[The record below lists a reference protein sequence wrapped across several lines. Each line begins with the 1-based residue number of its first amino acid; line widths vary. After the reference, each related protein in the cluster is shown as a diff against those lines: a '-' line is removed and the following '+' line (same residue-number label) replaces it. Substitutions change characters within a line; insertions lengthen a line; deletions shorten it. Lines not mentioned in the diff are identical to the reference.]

1 MRPSERKTLSDWMR
15 RSGHLSDRF
24 LWGRSE
30 SVALATVADSACI
43 ADVSAFEH
51 RSVLLLTRHPLS
63 AARALADL
71 DGVARQI
78 IICPP
83 GIADEQLEWLGEAG
97 CFDAAVVDHE
107 RPAVSRAAVVARI
120 EPGAAAAAWRPA
132 ARSPAVGSDTDWV
145 MFTSGTT
152 GAPKLV
158 VHTLEG
164 LAGAIDSRAVDG
176 DARIWGTFYDVRR
189 YGGLQILLRALL
201 GGASLVFAE
210 PGEDMA
216 DFLGRLAQRGATHVT
231 GTPSHWRTAL
241 MHAGIEAIRPRYI
254 RLSGEIADQPMLSA
268 LRTRFPGADIVQAYA
283 STEAGVGFEVDD
295 GLEGFPASILER
307 EGPVEIRVR
316 NDVLQVRSERTAR
329 RYLNG
334 SLPLMDAEGFVDTG
348 DVVECRGDRCFF
360 VGRRG
365 GIINV
370 GGLKVH
376 PEEVEA
382 VINSHSEVMISRV
395 KGRRNPISGMVVVAE
410 IVPVDALD
418 PSDEARVRSEV
429 FSTCD
434 RHLERYKIPMRITF
448 VPTLPMTPGGKLAR
462 DEPAVASARAG

>member
-24 LWGRSE
+24 LWGRSD
-30 SVALATVADSACI
+30 SVALADVANSPCI
-43 ADVSAFEH
+43 ADVSAFEN
-51 RSVLLLTRHPLS
+51 RSVLLITRHPLS
-63 AARALADL
+63 AARALAGL

-83 GIADEQLEWLGEAG
+83 GIADAQLEWLGEAG
-97 CFDAAVVDHE
+97 CFEAAVVDHE
-107 RPAVSRAAVVARI
+107 RPAVSRAAVVAHI
-120 EPGAAAAAWRPA
+120 EPRAAPA
-132 ARSPAVGSDTDWV
+132 ARTSAVGCDTDWV

-164 LAGAIDSRAVDG
+164 LAGAIDARAVDG

-216 DFLGRLAQRGATHVT
+216 EFLGRLALHGATHVT

-241 MHAGIEAIRPRYI
+241 MHEGIEAIRPRYI
-254 RLSGEIADQPMLSA
+254 RLSGEIADQPLLSA
-268 LRTRFPGADIVQAYA
+268 LRTRFPNADIVHAYA

-295 GLEGFPASILER
+295 GLEGFATRILER
-307 EGPVEIRVR
+307 DGPVEIRVR

-334 SLPLMDAEGFVDTG
+334 SLSLMDAEGFVDTG
-348 DVVECRGDRCFF
+348 DVVERRGDRFFF

-382 VINSHSEVMISRV
+382 VINSHAEVRMSRV

-448 VPTLPMTPGGKLAR
+448 VPTLPMTPGGKIAR

>member
-1 MRPSERKTLSDWMR
+1 M
-15 RSGHLSDRF
+15 
-24 LWGRSE
+24 
-30 SVALATVADSACI
+30 ALAAVADSSSISNARELT
-43 ADVSAFEH
+43 D

-63 AARALADL
+63 AARALVDL

-83 GIADEQLEWLGEAG
+83 GLADEQLEWLTEAG
-97 CFDAAVVDHE
+97 CYDAVAVDHE
-107 RPAVSRAAVVARI
+107 RPAISRAAVIARI
-120 EPGAAAAAWRPA
+120 EPTAATAAGRATAGSGA
-132 ARSPAVGSDTDWV
+132 DWV

-164 LAGAIDSRAVDG
+164 LAGAIGSRGLDDG
-176 DARIWGTFYDVRR
+176 ARIWGTFYDIRR

-216 DFLGRLAQRGATHVT
+216 EFLGRLAVHGATHIT

-241 MHAGIEAIRPRYI
+241 MHSGIEAIRPSYI
-254 RLSGEIADQPMLSA
+254 RISGEIADQPLLNA
-268 LRTRFPGADIVQAYA
+268 LRNQFPKAEIVHAYA

-295 GLEGFPASILER
+295 GLEGFPAGILGR
-307 EGPVEIRVR
+307 GGPVEIRLR

-329 RYLNG
+329 RYLSG
-334 SLPLMDAEGFVDTG
+334 PLSLMDGEGFVDTG
-348 DVVECRGDRCFF
+348 DVVERRGDRFFF

-382 VINSHSEVMISRV
+382 VINSHPEVRMSRV
-395 KGRRNPISGMVVVAE
+395 KGRRNPISGMVVVADV
-410 IVPVDALD
+410 VPVDDLD
-418 PSDEARVRSEV
+418 PPGEARVRTEV
-429 FSTCD
+429 LSACD
-434 RHLERYKIPMRITF
+434 RHLERYKIPMRIAF
-448 VPTLPMTPGGKLAR
+448 VPALPMTPGGKLAR
-462 DEPAVASARAG
+462 DETAVAPGRAG

>member
-1 MRPSERKTLSDWMR
+1 MRLRLSERDTLRDRISRSDE
-15 RSGHLSDRF
+15 LSERF

-30 SVALATVADSACI
+30 AVALAAVVDSPTI
-43 ADVSAFEH
+43 PNTSLLVD
-51 RSVLLLTRHPLS
+51 RSVLVLTERPLC
-63 AARALADL
+63 AARALVEL
-71 DGVARQI
+71 DGVARRL

-83 GIADEQLEWLGEAG
+83 GLGDEQLGWLVEAK

-107 RPAVSRAAVVARI
+107 RAAVSRVAVVARI
-120 EPGAAAAAWRPA
+120 EPNGATPAPRPT
-132 ARSPAVGSDTDWV
+132 VKVDTDWV

-152 GAPKLV
+152 GAPKLC

-164 LAGAIDSRAVDG
+164 LTGAIGPRGVDG

-201 GGASLVFAE
+201 GPASLVFAE

-216 DFLGRLAQRGATHVT
+216 DFIGRLALRGATHVT
-231 GTPSHWRTAL
+231 GTASHWRTAL
-241 MHAGIEAIRPRYI
+241 MHSAIETIGPRYI
-254 RLSGEIADQPMLSA
+254 RISGEIADQPLLNA
-268 LRTRFPGADIVQAYA
+268 LRRQFPEAAIVHAYA

-295 GLEGFPASILER
+295 GLQGFPEALLEL
-307 EGPVEIRVR
+307 EGPVQMRVR

-329 RYLNG
+329 RYLDQ
-334 SLPLMDAEGFVDTG
+334 SLSLMDADGFVDTG
-348 DVVECRGDRCFF
+348 DVVERRGDRFFF

-382 VINSHSEVMISRV
+382 VINGHSHVRISRV

-410 IVPVDALD
+410 VVPVDDLD
-418 PSDEARVRSEV
+418 VHDSSRVRDEIL
-429 FSTCD
+429 STCE

-448 VPTLPMTPGGKLAR
+448 VPALPMTSGGKLAR
-462 DEPAVASARAG
+462 DDATISALKSD